1 MDNSKEKNKQNLIN
15 LFCDGK
21 KGSMWLTYGVLF
33 IEYVLLAWLVIHT
46 GYRVYMFDEIDKFRD
61 EWRSGEPREF
71 KVLSVK
77 NVITKDH
84 ESTKQVSHL
93 QDIETGQEIDIKLG
107 KWDTKELVSIGK
119 TVNIEFDKEDLYD
132 EIDVLGYAKK
142 GEIIWVFIGGLI
154 AMIILSCVELGD
166 SEIDKYHYKESSKYE
181 ALKKARDTVRTL
193 YFTVPFFT
201 WLACTVISLGIAFQ
215 VANN

>member
-93 QDIETGQEIDIKLG
+93 QDIETGQEIDIELG

-132 EIDVLGYAKK
+132 KIDVPGYAKK

-181 ALKKARDTVRTL
+181 ALKNARNTVRIL

>member
-33 IEYVLLAWLVIHT
+33 VEYVLLVWLVIHT

-93 QDIETGQEIDIKLG
+93 QDIETGQEIDIELG

-132 EIDVLGYAKK
+132 KIDVPGYAKK

-193 YFTVPFFT
+193 YFTVPFFI

>member
-33 IEYVLLAWLVIHT
+33 VEYVLLAWLVIHT

-93 QDIETGQEIDIKLG
+93 QDIETGQEIDIELG

-119 TVNIEFDKEDLYD
+119 TVNIGFDKEDLYD
-132 EIDVLGYAKK
+132 KIDVPGYAKK

-166 SEIDKYHYKESSKYE
+166 GEIDKYHYKESSKYE
-181 ALKKARDTVRTL
+181 ALKNARDKVRTL

>member
-33 IEYVLLAWLVIHT
+33 VEYVLLVWLVIHT

-93 QDIETGQEIDIKLG
+93 QDIETGQEIDIELG

-132 EIDVLGYAKK
+132 KIDVPGYAKK
-142 GEIIWVFIGGLI
+142 GEIIWVFI
-154 AMIILSCVELGD
+154 AD
-166 SEIDKYHYKESSKYE
+166 
-181 ALKKARDTVRTL
+181 
-193 YFTVPFFT
+193 
-201 WLACTVISLGIAFQ
+201 
-215 VANN
+215 

>member
-21 KGSMWLTYGVLF
+21 KGSIWLTYGVLF
-33 IEYVLLAWLVIHT
+33 VEYVLLAWLVIHT

-93 QDIETGQEIDIKLG
+93 QDIETGQEIDIELG

-132 EIDVLGYAKK
+132 KIDVPGYAKK
-142 GEIIWVFIGGLI
+142 GEIVWAFIGGLI
-154 AMIILSCVELGD
+154 ALIILSCVELED
-166 SEIDKYHYKESSKYE
+166 SKIDKYHYKESSKYE
-181 ALKKARDTVRTL
+181 ALKNARNTVRTL

>member
-21 KGSMWLTYGVLF
+21 KGSMWLTYGILF
-33 IEYVLLAWLVIHT
+33 VEYVLLAWLVIHT

-93 QDIETGQEIDIKLG
+93 QDIETGQEIDIELG

-132 EIDVLGYAKK
+132 KIDVPGYAKK
-142 GEIIWVFIGGLI
+142 GEIVWAFIGGLI
-154 AMIILSCVELGD
+154 ALIILSCVELED
-166 SEIDKYHYKESSKYE
+166 SKIDKYHYKESSKYE
-181 ALKKARDTVRTL
+181 ALKNARNTVRTL

>member
-21 KGSMWLTYGVLF
+21 KGSIWLTYGVLF
-33 IEYVLLAWLVIHT
+33 VEYVLLAWLVIHT

-93 QDIETGQEIDIKLG
+93 QDIETGQEIDIELG

-119 TVNIEFDKEDLYD
+119 TVNIEFDKEELYD
-132 EIDVLGYAKK
+132 KIDVPGYAKK
-142 GEIIWVFIGGLI
+142 GEIVWAFIGGLI
-154 AMIILSCVELGD
+154 ALIILSCVELED
-166 SEIDKYHYKESSKYE
+166 SKIDKYHYKESSKYE
-181 ALKKARDTVRTL
+181 ALKNARNTVRTL

>member
-33 IEYVLLAWLVIHT
+33 VEYVLLAWLVIHT

-93 QDIETGQEIDIKLG
+93 QDIETGQEIDIELG

-132 EIDVLGYAKK
+132 EFDVPGYVKK
-142 GEIIWVFIGGLI
+142 REIIWVFIGGLI

>member
-93 QDIETGQEIDIKLG
+93 QDIETGQEIDIELG

-132 EIDVLGYAKK
+132 KIDVPGYAKK
-142 GEIIWVFIGGLI
+142 GEIIWAFIGGLI

-181 ALKKARDTVRTL
+181 ALKNARNTVRTL
-193 YFTVPFFT
+193 YFTVPFFI

>member
-33 IEYVLLAWLVIHT
+33 VEYVLLAWLIIHT

-93 QDIETGQEIDIKLG
+93 QDIETGQEIDIELG

-132 EIDVLGYAKK
+132 KIDVPGYAKK

-154 AMIILSCVELGD
+154 AMIILSCVELED

-181 ALKKARDTVRTL
+181 ALKNARNTVRTL

>member
-33 IEYVLLAWLVIHT
+33 VEYVLLAWLVIHT

-61 EWRSGEPREF
+61 EWRSSEPREF

-93 QDIETGQEIDIKLG
+93 QDIETGQEIDIELG

-132 EIDVLGYAKK
+132 KIDVPGYAKK

-166 SEIDKYHYKESSKYE
+166 SEIDKYHYKENSKYE
-181 ALKKARDTVRTL
+181 ALKNARNTVRTL

>member
-1 MDNSKEKNKQNLIN
+1 MDNSKEKNKQNLID

-21 KGSMWLTYGVLF
+21 KGDIWLTYGVLF
-33 IEYVLLAWLVIHT
+33 VEYVLLAWLVIHT

-84 ESTKQVSHL
+84 ESTKQISHL
-93 QDIETGQEIDIKLG
+93 QDIETGQETDIELG
-107 KWDTKELVSIGK
+107 RWDTKDLVDIGK

-132 EIDVLGYAKK
+132 KIDVPGYAKK
-142 GEIIWVFIGGLI
+142 GEIVWAFIGGLI
-154 AMIILSCVELGD
+154 ALIILSCVELED
-166 SEIDKYHYKESSKYE
+166 SKIDKYHYKESSKYE
-181 ALKKARDTVRTL
+181 ALKNARSTVRTL
-193 YFTVPFFT
+193 YFTIPFFT
-201 WLACTVISLGIAFQ
+201 WLICTIISLGIAFQ

>member
-33 IEYVLLAWLVIHT
+33 VEYVLLAWLVIHT

-132 EIDVLGYAKK
+132 EIDVPGYAKK